1 MASFNNLKTG
11 TRLVGGFLVVACLL
25 AAVSTVGWF
34 GIRGARGYLDKTY
47 QDGLQPIKQ
56 LGLMSEGLYHVR
68 GNAYKVILLPA
79 DRAKIEADT
88 KKAADLIRENLALFN
103 AADMSAEDKQ
113 AADRLAKDIDAY
125 LTSVDEIQ
133 SLVAAGNSQ
142 AATAYM
148 LDGGKASNTRKAVD
162 IEFAKFVESRTTGAD
177 QLQKAADAGV
187 SSSLMFML
195 VAAIAGVLLAL
206 GLGLVISASITRP
219 LARGVEMMQE
229 LGKGHLGLRLRLGR
243 KDEIGQLT
251 GAMDQF
257 ADALQNNVV
266 GALQKIARG
275 DLSVESQAADAQD
288 EIAPALTATVTALRG
303 LVGEAAM
310 LSRSAVEGKLAT
322 RGDAAKFEGGY
333 RQIIQGVNDT
343 LDAIIGP
350 LNMAA
355 EYVDRISKGDI
366 PPRITDEYK
375 GDFNELKNNLNT
387 CIGAIG
393 ILVDQIGVAITG
405 TNEGR
410 LAVRVDAETSAGV
423 YRKILR
429 GLNDTLDA
437 IIGPLNMAA
446 EYVDRISKG
455 DIPPRITEEYRG
467 DFNEIKNNLNVCI
480 DAIQRLVADATALS
494 ASAVEGKLSARAD
507 ATRHQGDFRKTIQGV
522 NDTLDAVIGP
532 LNMAAEYVDRISKGD
547 IPPRITDEYKGD
559 FNEIKNNLNVCID
572 AIQRL
577 VADADALA
585 RTAATGGLT
594 VRADAA
600 RHQGDFRKIID
611 GLNHT
616 LDAVVALI
624 DVMPAPAFIVD
635 RNFRIQYA
643 NRVVSE
649 LTGRPVSALLGTQCR
664 DHLRAADCGTE
675 RCATGQCM
683 ARGQMVSGET
693 DVHPQDMSLD
703 IAYSGV
709 PIKDETGRVVGA
721 MEVAT
726 DLTAVKA
733 AARVAKRQ
741 ADYQGHEV
749 DKLVVNLERLSQ
761 GNLAVDTTV
770 SPADADTRQVAE
782 LFAKV
787 NAGLDGTVRGVRA
800 LVQDAASLSQA
811 AVEGRLAMRADAGR
825 HQGDFR
831 AIIQGVND
839 TLDAVIKPI
848 NESAAVLEKVAQQDL
863 RVQVAGAYVGDHAA
877 MKTSINTMVTG
888 LRSNIEQITQNAQA
902 LGGSAEELGAISQQ
916 MAGNAE
922 ETSTQVSVVSAA
934 SEQVSRNLTVVATSA
949 EEMLASVREIAK
961 SANEAARMA
970 KHAVGVADT
979 TNQTVQKLGDS
990 SAEIGNVIKVI
1001 TSIAEQTNLLALNAT
1016 IEAARAGDAGK
1027 GFAVVANEVKELA
1040 KETAKATEDISRKIA
1055 AIQGDTT
1062 GAVQA
1067 IGQISALITQIDDVS
1082 TTIASAVEE
1091 QTATTNEIGR
1101 NITEAARGSA
1111 EIARNISGV
1120 ATAADGTTKGAADTQ
1135 GAARSLATMAGQ
1147 LQQLVGRFSL

>member
-1 MASFNNLKTG
+1 MASLNNLKTG
-11 TRLVGGFLVVACLL
+11 VKLVGGFLAVALMLGVVAVLGYRNIGDMQANQSSLYANEFVPTTQL
-25 AAVSTVGWF
+25 AIVNAELYRL
-34 GIRGARGYLDKTY
+34 RGD
-47 QDGLQPIKQ
+47 
-56 LGLMSEGLYHVR
+56 V
-68 GNAYKVILLPA
+68 YKVVLLPDEYELTVQNA
-79 DRAKIEADT
+79 AKSIATIKGEAAKYALLTKDEK
-88 KKAADLIRENLALFN
+88 KKAALAVFD
-103 AADMSAEDKQ
+103 AALRDY
-113 AADRLAKDIDAY
+113 LAQVEWSFSETKAGRSKAVIDA
-125 LTSVDEIQ
+125 TR
-133 SLVAAGNSQ
+133 
-142 AATAYM
+142 
-148 LDGGKASNTRKAVD
+148 DGGKTANSRKAV
-162 IEFAKFVESRTTGAD
+162 G
-177 QLQKAADAGV
+177 
-187 SSSLMFML
+187 
-195 VAAIAGVLLAL
+195 AAIGTLVSFNVASAEALETASNETARSSARQMATAGFVGFLLAV
-206 GLGLVISASITRP
+206 GLGLVISSSITRP
-219 LARGVEMMQE
+219 LARGVEMMRE
-229 LGKGHLGLRLRLGR
+229 LTKGHLGRRLRLGR

-251 GAMDQF
+251 SAMDQF
-257 ADALQNNVV
+257 ADALQGDVV
-266 GALQKIARG
+266 AALQKIARG
-275 DLSVESQAADAQD
+275 DLSVEVHAKDAED
-288 EIAPALTATVTALRG
+288 EIAPALKATVTALRG

-310 LSRSAVEGKLAT
+310 LSRSAVDGKLAT
-322 RGDAAKFEGGY
+322 RGDVAKFEGGY
-333 RQIIQGVNDT
+333 REIIQGVNDT

-366 PPRITDEYK
+366 PPAITDTYQ

-387 CIGAIG
+387 CIGALG

-405 TNEGR
+405 TREGR
-410 LAVRVDAETSAGV
+410 LAVRVDAEKSAGV

-437 IIGPLNMAA
+437 VIGPLNMAA

-455 DIPPRITEEYRG
+455 NIPSRVTEEYRG
-467 DFNEIKNNLNVCI
+467 DFNELKNNLNTCI
-480 DAIQRLVADATALS
+480 DAIERLVADATSLAT
-494 ASAVEGKLSARAD
+494 SAVEGKLDARAD
-507 ATRHQGDFRKTIQGV
+507 ASRHQGDFRKTIQGV
-522 NDTLDAVIGP
+522 NNTLDAVIGP

-547 IPPRITDEYKGD
+547 IPPRITDEYRGD
-559 FNEIKNNLNVCID
+559 FNEIKNNLNTCIQ
-572 AIQRL
+572 AVNL
-577 VADADALA
+577 MVADADGLA
-585 RTAATGGLT
+585 RTAATGRLT

-600 RHQGDFRKIID
+600 KHQGDFRKVID

-624 DVMPAPAFIVD
+624 DVMPTPAFIID
-635 RNFRIQYA
+635 REFRIQYA
-643 NRVVSE
+643 NRVISD
-649 LTGRPVSALLGTQCR
+649 LTGRPLQALLGTQCR
-664 DHLRAADCGTE
+664 DHLRAADCGTD

-693 DVHPQDMSLD
+693 DVHPQGKALD

-726 DLTAVKA
+726 DLTAVKT
-733 AARVAKRQ
+733 AARVAKKQ
-741 ADYQGHEV
+741 ADFQGQEV
-749 DKLVVNLERLSQ
+749 NKLVVNLERLSL

-770 SPADADTRQVAE
+770 GSSDADTRQVAE

-800 LVQDAASLSQA
+800 LVQDATALSQA
-811 AVEGRLAMRADAGR
+811 AIEGRLAMRADAAK

-839 TLDAVIKPI
+839 TLDAIIKPL
-848 NESAAVLEKVAQQDL
+848 NEAAAVLEKVAKQDL

-888 LRSNIEQITQNAQA
+888 LRENIEQITQNAQA

-916 MAGNAE
+916 MTGNAE
-922 ETSTQVSVVSAA
+922 ETSTQVGVVSAA
-934 SEQVSRNLTVVATSA
+934 SEQISRNLTVVATSA

-990 SAEIGNVIKVI
+990 STEIGNVIKVI

-1040 KETAKATEDISRKIA
+1040 KETAKATEDISGKIA
-1055 AIQGDTT
+1055 AIQGDTS
-1062 GAVQA
+1062 GAVEA
-1067 IGQISALITQIDDVS
+1067 IRQISALISQIDDVS
-1082 TTIASAVEE
+1082 NTIASAVEE

-1111 EIARNISGV
+1111 EIARNIAGV
-1120 ATAADGTTKGAADTQ
+1120 ATAADGTTRGAADTQ

-1147 LQQLVGRFSL
+1147 LQQLVGRFNL